1 MTPGRG
7 GADHRSVGLAVREMG
22 LARVLLAVGAW
33 LFVVCVL
40 IQIFLVGLDIF
51 AKVDASFHRDFAYT
65 FGWLAP
71 ALVLLSRT
79 RGVSRRTQSL
89 ALVLLLL
96 FAIQTVLPSLR
107 QYLPV
112 FGGLHTVNALAVFG
126 VGATLA
132 RRATAEIRENP
143 APAP

>member
-7 GADHRSVGLAVREMG
+7 ASDHRAVARAIRELS
-22 LARVLLAVGAW
+22 LARVLMAAGAW
-33 LFVVCVL
+33 AFVICVL
-40 IQIFLVGLDIF
+40 VQVFLVGLDIF
-51 AKVDASFHRDFAYT
+51 AKVDASLHRDFAYV

-79 RGVSRRTQSL
+79 QGVPRRTRLL

-107 QYLPV
+107 QQVPI

-126 VGATLA
+126 VAVALA
-132 RRATAEIRENP
+132 RRATADLRDGP
-143 APAP
+143 AAAP